1 MNYSQAPLHNIMT
14 TKVVPLYSPFAKEFF
29 FLKHPFHQSIPKTR
43 MIITNAATTVPTT
56 APADMLPGGESV

>member
-1 MNYSQAPLHNIMT
+1 MT